1 MQTNSAHLNKTI
13 LMATYDIVVAYTQNM
28 PHGTDLAEV
37 TRSVGEALRQSTF
50 ALEQPHPTQ
59 AADTKVKRV
68 WTEKQRKSYE
78 ARRKKSA
85 ESAKLSQAIP
95 PPEPIEADHIKMG
108 FAWRTPAYFYGT
120 GNYVAPKF

>member
-1 MQTNSAHLNKTI
+1 MQTNSAYLNKTI

-37 TRSVGEALRQSTF
+37 TRSVGEALRQSAF
-50 ALEQPHPTQ
+50 ASVDIAETAKPK
-59 AADTKVKRV
+59 TKTSA
-68 WTEKQRKSYE
+68 WTPEQRK
-78 ARRKKSA
+78 AQGDRNRAAAKRKAAKSLK
-85 ESAKLSQAIP
+85 EKN
-95 PPEPIEADHIKMG
+95 IKMG